1 MNGVKYTKA
10 KIPTI
15 YNKRLAFIGHLLKE
29 YRWEEGL
36 TRQEVHE
43 LSGIHYR
50 TISNIERGENISLYT
65 LFRYLDFLELDLA
78 DIVVGD
84 HELA

>member
-1 MNGVKYTKA
+1 MIGGKYNKQE
-10 KIPTI
+10 IPTI

-29 YRWEEGL
+29 YRWEENL

-50 TISNIERGENISLYT
+50 TVARIERGENVSLNT

-78 DIVVGD
+78 DVVVTD
-84 HELA
+84 EELV